1 MGNVNCGCNE
11 LDKMGN
17 SNNELATEALRMPT
31 KMEHVVTEINEDEVI
46 KVEAREEDDGT
57 IYSGQMK
64 KEKDG
69 DELIKHGFGT

>member
-11 LDKMGN
+11 LDKITN
-17 SNNELATEALRMPT
+17 SNNELATEALRMPA
-31 KMEHVVTEINEDEVI
+31 KMEHQVTEIDDKEVT

-64 KEKDG
+64 KEIENG
-69 DELIKHGFGT
+69 